1 MSKNSLPVA
10 IIGGGPV
17 GLAAAAQLVN
27 RNQSFVLFEAG
38 VQLGHNFLDYG
49 HVRLFSTW
57 QYNMDDAAISLLE
70 KNGIPLP
77 DPAHLPLGRDIATQ
91 YLQPLGELPELKP
104 HIHLGSRVIHIAR
117 QGLDKMKTKG
127 RDERPFELLVET
139 GGNGVQRFLARA
151 VLDATGTWQNPN
163 PLVSGGLP
171 DPSLDTIHYGLP
183 DILGTNRQNY
193 ENKHVAV
200 VGSGHSAFNSLL
212 DLVSLQQEAPETA
225 ITWIIRRPDADS
237 VLGGGSADQLAER
250 GALGSRVRKVIEES
264 FIKLQTSTLIHSY
277 DTDKNG
283 AITLQVTQDGKTVEL
298 GPFDAVIANTGARP
312 NFEFLREVRFAF
324 DPALESVPE
333 LAPLIDPNVHSCGTV
348 RPHGEKELRQ
358 PDKDFYILGAKSYGR
373 APTFLMA
380 TGYEQARSVVAH
392 LAGDEEA
399 AGRVELSLPETGVCS
414 SRPVSSPL
422 KVKVGA
428 GATCCS

>member
-1 MSKNSLPVA
+1 MNMNSLPVA

-38 VQLGHNFLDYG
+38 AQLGRNFLDYG

-57 QYNMDDAAISLLE
+57 QYNMDSAAKSLLE
-70 KNGIPLP
+70 KNGVPLP
-77 DPAHLPLGRDIATQ
+77 DPAQLPLGRDIAAR

-104 HIHLGSRVIHIAR
+104 YIHLDSRVVHIAR
-117 QGLDKMKTKG
+117 QGLDKMKTEG
-127 RDERPFELLVET
+127 RDERPFELMVDN
-139 GGNGVQRFLARA
+139 GGNGISRFLARA

-163 PLVSGGLP
+163 PLVSGGLT
-171 DPSLDTIHYGLP
+171 DSSVETIHYGLP
-183 DILGTNRQNY
+183 DILGKDRHYY

-212 DLVSLQQEAPETA
+212 DLVSLQKQAPETA
-225 ITWIIRRPDADS
+225 VTWITRRPNVES

-250 GALGSRVRKVIEES
+250 GALGSRVRERIEEGS
-264 FIKLQTSTLIHSY
+264 IEVLTTTLIYSY
-277 DTDKNG
+277 EVEESG
-283 AITLQVTQDGKTVEL
+283 AITLQATKNGEMIEL
-298 GPFDAVIANTGARP
+298 GVDAVIANTGARP
-312 NFEFLREVRFAF
+312 DFGFLREVRFSF

-358 PDKDFYILGAKSYGR
+358 PEKDFYILGAKSYGR

-392 LAGDEEA
+392 LAGDKEA
-399 AGRVELSLPETGVCS
+399 AGRVELSLPETGVCT
-414 SRPVSSPL
+414 SRPASLPL
-422 KVKVGA
+422 KVKIGA
-428 GATCCS
+428 GAACCS